1 MNDNNLVSTKEVDYL
16 EEDKAIKG
24 QNYALLSFISPEDV
38 IVNKE
43 IYFLNKY
50 LESFG
55 KDMKTLLDGISS
67 KYPDSKD
74 LIDTITNNHSYIFDA
89 KELNEQFNFFK
100 SSNYSELESTYHR
113 DNNFVTSMRGIKVR
127 GVFDTIEEARN
138 RSEFLKR
145 FDDKFNIYI
154 AQVGCWCPWSP
165 NPDSLENQE
174 YSETQLNTLMKQ
186 YKQNM
191 DEKDAIFDER
201 KKANIESAAS
211 KIKKES
217 TDLNDIKEVIEQVD
231 TWTATK
237 EAEKAVTEA
246 VTEAVVSND
255 ITDETVQ
262 Q

>member
-1 MNDNNLVSTKEVDYL
+1 MTDNNLVNTKEVDYL
-16 EEDKAIKG
+16 EEDKSIKG

-43 IYFLNKY
+43 AYFFNQFLDN
-50 LESFG
+50 FG
-55 KDMKTLLDGISS
+55 KDMKTLLDGIKS
-67 KYPDSKD
+67 KYPDSKE
-74 LIDTITNNHSYIFDA
+74 LVETISSNHSYIFDA
-89 KELNEQFNFFK
+89 KELNEQYNFFK
-100 SSNYSELESTYHR
+100 SSKYTELENSYHR

-165 NPDSLENQE
+165 NPDALENQE

-191 DEKDAIFDER
+191 DEKDVIFDER
-201 KKANIESAAS
+201 KKANIDSAAS
-211 KIKKES
+211 AVANSKKAT
-217 TDLNDIKEVIEQVD
+217 TDLSDIKESIEQVD
-231 TWTATK
+231 TWTAAK
-237 EAEKAVTEA
+237 EAAKATE
-246 VTEAVVSND
+246 TIEESND
-255 ITDETVQ
+255 IIDDTVQ
-262 Q
+262 